1 MSDDNTVEKTL
12 PKTPEQV
19 EVTAPLMIRPD
30 LTNEEAI
37 LEATRA
43 VRLRIAN
50 QILLTGDISE
60 DEKKVNSLGKML
72 DGLDKQI
79 FTARRVAS
87 LDKAADAASDVANA
101 FNNFLSR
108 QGTRVVRHN
117 GDENKNTDGY
127 RPVVPEIPLVELK
140 EGELAPV
147 GEKIDVEGIISTA
160 FARRAPEDDED

>member
-19 EVTAPLMIRPD
+19 EVTAPLMVRPD

-37 LEATRA
+37 LEATRS
-43 VRLRIAN
+43 VRLRVAN
-50 QILLTGDISE
+50 QILLSGDISE
-60 DEKKVNSLGKML
+60 DEKKINSLGKML

-79 FTARRVAS
+79 FTGRRVAA

-101 FNNFLSR
+101 FNNFLTKQGSR
-108 QGTRVVRHN
+108 VIRHD
-117 GDENKNTDGY
+117 GDEKGNPDGY
-127 RPVVPEIPLVELK
+127 RPTVPDIPMVELK

-147 GEKIDVEGIISTA
+147 GEKVDVESIISTA
-160 FARRAPEDDED
+160 FRRPDPEDDED

>member
-19 EVTAPLMIRPD
+19 EVTAPLMVRPD

-37 LEATRA
+37 LEATRS

-50 QILLTGDISE
+50 QILLSGDISE
-60 DEKKVNSLGKML
+60 DEKKINSLGKML

-79 FTARRVAS
+79 FTGRRVAS

-101 FNNFLSR
+101 FNNFLSK
-108 QGTRVVRHN
+108 QGTRVVRHS
-117 GDENKNTDGY
+117 GDENRNTDGY
-127 RPVVPEIPLVELK
+127 RPTIPDIPLVELK

-160 FARRAPEDDED
+160 FARREPEDDED